1 MIGNT
6 FIAFNRYSSICF
18 MYTYDK
24 IWTRRNVLV
33 IVAVQ
38 YAVSI
43 AAVSYNVTSK
53 IVYVQVDNGSYEF
66 QGLEPHVATITGCI
80 FSTLVYVCTLTSF
93 GLNVRLYI
101 ERRKLLKEGILPA
114 SRHAE
119 KGLLIYTITAFISMV
134 VMCAVDGLFAVAS
147 ATHNHELLTWANDH
161 VSWINDCTISVPP
174 LFLLLLSPDLR
185 RAVLSIFRTAKPP
198 TFVKPFSHTLNGG

>member
-24 IWTRRNVLV
+24 IWTRRNVFI
-33 IVAVQ
+33 IVAAQ

-53 IVYVQVDNGSYEF
+53 VVYVQGDNATYEF
-66 QGLEPHVATITGCI
+66 QGLEPHVAAITGCI

-93 GLNVRLYI
+93 GLNVRLCI

-114 SRHAE
+114 NRHAE
-119 KGLLIYTITAFISMV
+119 KGLLIYTITAFIAMV
-134 VMCAVDGLFAVAS
+134 VMSAVDALFAVAS
-147 ATHNHELLTWANDH
+147 ATHNRELFTWANDH
-161 VSWINDCTISVPP
+161 VSWINYCTVSVPP

-185 RAVLSIFRTAKPP
+185 RAVLNIFRIAKPP
-198 TFVKPFSHTLNGG
+198 TFVRPVSHTLVGG